1 MDRAQALIEEAGAAG
16 QVIAVSAAEVQP
28 GTIKVMRYIVEVL
41 EDLGLRPKLDV
52 VRGFGAYFDAINPPS
67 PDGSGTSAGSPEH
80 PHVYIS
86 GWLSDYL
93 GAGNFIEPQFAC
105 GPAGFANTSGWC
117 DDALEGEI
125 DEALLLTTTDR
136 GASNRTWA
144 EIDRRLVEDSAQAPV
159 TNPVFTHAVADRV
172 ENIQVHP
179 QWGLMLSLMWV
190 Q

>member
-1 MDRAQALIEEAGAAG
+1 M
-16 QVIAVSAAEVQP
+16 
-28 GTIKVMRYIVEVL
+28 
-41 EDLGLRPKLDV
+41 
-52 VRGFGAYFDAINPPS
+52 
-67 PDGSGTSAGSPEH
+67 
-80 PHVYIS
+80 YIS

-105 GPAGFANTSGWC
+105 GPAGFSNTSGWC

-172 ENIQVHP
+172 ENVQVHP